1 MPTGRLGLCM
11 RRLGDASARARL
23 TGRSSPVALQLVS
36 GRCSLLLRW
45 ASLISSGERTP
56 SHRWA
61 KRCRPSSAP
70 RARGLG
76 ANLQESACCKVTRL
90 SCRADSVVRG
100 AGRSC
105 QGTCRRRQ
113 REWRTGERSREAGD
127 RWATGA
133 EALAYPLIE
142 QGIAAVP
149 FRGKGLGF
157 RVGRSTHCWSARHS
171 PSGCPAE
178 RRRAA
183 RRGRRTSD

>member
-157 RVGRSTHCWSARHS
+157 RVGRSTR
-171 PSGCPAE
+171 GCPAE
-178 RRRAA
+178 GRRAA